1 MNSCLYRATKYCG
14 FVFRDLNPEKF
25 IDDSSFIQNQNPI
38 LYMAA
43 GYTIDLGFFDSSL
56 RPYITSKI
64 IPGTTNQMSIGGN
77 FSFKNIFEIGMGY
90 KSIDYSYVMFMLK
103 LKMGIDI
110 GYATDFGVGD
120 NSNRPR
126 TGYELFAKYRF

>member
-1 MNSCLYRATKYCG
+1 
-14 FVFRDLNPEKF
+14 
-25 IDDSSFIQNQNPI
+25 
-38 LYMAA
+38 
-43 GYTIDLGFFDSSL
+43 
-56 RPYITSKI
+56 
-64 IPGTTNQMSIGGN
+64 
-77 FSFKNIFEIGMGY
+77 
-90 KSIDYSYVMFMLK
+90 SIDYSYVMFMLK

>member
-1 MNSCLYRATKYCG
+1 
-14 FVFRDLNPEKF
+14 
-25 IDDSSFIQNQNPI
+25 
-38 LYMAA
+38 MAA

-77 FSFKNIFEIGMGY
+77 FSFKNVFEIGMGY

>member
-1 MNSCLYRATKYCG
+1 
-14 FVFRDLNPEKF
+14 
-25 IDDSSFIQNQNPI
+25 
-38 LYMAA
+38 
-43 GYTIDLGFFDSSL
+43 
-56 RPYITSKI
+56 
-64 IPGTTNQMSIGGN
+64 MSIGGN
-77 FSFKNIFEIGMGY
+77 FSFKNVFEIGMGY
-90 KSIDYSYVMFMLK
+90 KNIDYSYVMFMLK

>member
-90 KSIDYSYVMFMLK
+90 KNIDYS
-103 LKMGIDI
+103 
-110 GYATDFGVGD
+110 
-120 NSNRPR
+120 
-126 TGYELFAKYRF
+126 